1 MDRIDLHLE
10 VPAVPYKDLSG
21 ISEGA
26 SSPEILERVMGA
38 RKVQEERL
46 IRTRIFTNARMTS
59 RHIKQF
65 CEIDSESGSLLERA
79 MERFG
84 LSARAHARILKI
96 ARTIADLDDSPEIR
110 SPHVAEA
117 IQYRTLDRK
126 MVR

>member
-1 MDRIDLHLE
+1 
-10 VPAVPYKDLSG
+10 
-21 ISEGA
+21 
-26 SSPEILERVMGA
+26 
-38 RKVQEERL
+38 
-46 IRTRIFTNARMTS
+46 
-59 RHIKQF
+59 
-65 CEIDSESGSLLERA
+65 

-96 ARTIADLDDSPEIR
+96 ARTIADLDGSPNIR